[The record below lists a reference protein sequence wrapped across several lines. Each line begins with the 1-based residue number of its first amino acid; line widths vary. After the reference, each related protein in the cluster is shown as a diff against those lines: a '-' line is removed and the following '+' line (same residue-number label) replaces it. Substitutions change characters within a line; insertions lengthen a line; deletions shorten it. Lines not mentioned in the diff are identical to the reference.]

1 MVSALA
7 FGLFACVDDDY
18 DMPPVPDTIPVGTA
32 ITIQQMRDLCA
43 PNTVYRFNED
53 MSLYAVVTMDD
64 KSGNIYKNSYVQDK
78 TGAVNIV
85 LKSSGSLY
93 QGDSIRIGL
102 KGMKLSWYNNLLQLD
117 TVDIDRNVF
126 KQKTLVDIAP
136 KVVTIGGLKTDLGLL
151 QSQLVKLENVQ
162 FVATD
167 TAKTYANAAGL
178 VTENR
183 MLEDASGNQ
192 VIVRTSGYAK
202 FAGSNVPNGSGSLV
216 AIVSQYRNDIQLFI
230 RSTSEVDMDG
240 ERLGGGG
247 GTGTGTETDPYDVA
261 AAMANQ
267 NDAIAWVKGYIVGG
281 IVYDPQTPGGI
292 DYNTTTIDS
301 PDDVVFGAD
310 VRNTAVLIA
319 DSKTETDY
327 TKCVVVNLP
336 SGAVRS
342 AVNLRDN
349 PANLGKEFKVEGKLR
364 AYFGIPGVRDL
375 TGNYFLEGQTGGGNE
390 DAIFSETFAT
400 GQGNFTIENV
410 LKPEVLASIWYHNTQ
425 YSQMA
430 AGAYKDGTN
439 HASEAWLISPAIDLS
454 SVSAA
459 TFTFEHAGKQFKAPV
474 TNLTIRVSTVYT
486 GGEIKAEDW
495 TEIAIPNHLS
505 GETNTFKSA
514 GDMDLTQYCGN
525 SNVRIAFRYTSTSTG
540 AGNWYV
546 KNVVVK

>member
-1 MVSALA
+1 
-7 FGLFACVDDDY
+7 
-18 DMPPVPDTIPVGTA
+18 
-32 ITIQQMRDLCA
+32 
-43 PNTVYRFNED
+43 
-53 MSLYAVVTMDD
+53 
-64 KSGNIYKNSYVQDK
+64 
-78 TGAVNIV
+78 
-85 LKSSGSLY
+85 
-93 QGDSIRIGL
+93 
-102 KGMKLSWYNNLLQLD
+102 MKLSWYNNLLQLD

-167 TAKTYANAAGL
+167 TAKTYADAAGL

-202 FAGSNVPNGSGSLV
+202 FAGSNVPNGSGSLI
-216 AIVSQYRNDIQLFI
+216 AIASQYRNDIQLFI

-247 GTGTGTETDPYDVA
+247 GTGTGTGTEADPYDVA

-281 IVYDPQTPGGI
+281 IVYDPQTPGGT

-375 TGNYFLEGQTGGGNE
+375 TGNYFLEGQTGGGNG

-459 TFTFEHAGKQFKAPV
+459 TFTFEHAGKQFGAPV